1 MPLSH
6 VLTNLDDARDTLVN
20 SINSRGGN
28 LEESATLYQCAAAVN
43 TLASGVLSING
54 HLPDESGSVT
64 IPDATQSASGLMS
77 AADKAAVDGM
87 QERGFYPQLAAVPSP
102 VDFDQMTETGF
113 FFIEK
118 GSELTNYPGDNPQT
132 YGTLQVLSA
141 GDNLT
146 QMFLVCGSAGT
157 SVWERNRY
165 RLDNG
170 SLLFTGW
177 RKLMLATAITEKFGS
192 SGYFKLPYGTIVQ
205 YGLVTTSSNSVNTTV
220 TLPVSYQKQ
229 ISTIVA
235 SCGLSHVVA
244 VARDGSLSTIRLT
257 TETPLDGAIINWMTV
272 GY

>member
-1 MPLSH
+1 MK
-6 VLTNLDDARDTLVN
+6 VGNCKNEAGEQFLTEV
-20 SINSRGGN
+20 
-28 LEESATLYQCAAAVN
+28 
-43 TLASGVLSING
+43 AS
-54 HLPDESGSVT
+54 
-64 IPDATQSASGLMS
+64 
-77 AADKAAVDGM
+77 
-87 QERGFYPQLAAVPSP
+87 VPSP

-118 GSELTNYPGDNPQT
+118 GSELTNYPGDN
-132 YGTLQVLSA
+132 
-141 GDNLT
+141 LT

-165 RLDNG
+165 RLDSG

-177 RKLMLATAITEKFGS
+177 RKLMLATAITENFGS

-220 TLPVSYQKQ
+220 TLPVSYQNQ

>member
-1 MPLSH
+1 MK
-6 VLTNLDDARDTLVN
+6 V
-20 SINSRGGN
+20 GN
-28 LEESATLYQCAAAVN
+28 CKN
-43 TLASGVLSING
+43 
-54 HLPDESGSVT
+54 ESGEKFLTEV
-64 IPDATQSASGLMS
+64 AS
-77 AADKAAVDGM
+77 
-87 QERGFYPQLAAVPSP
+87 VPSP

-165 RLDNG
+165 RLDSG

-177 RKLMLATAITEKFGS
+177 RKLMLATAITENFGS
-192 SGYFKLPYGTIVQ
+192 SGYFKLPGGTMVQ
-205 YGLVTTSSNSVNTTV
+205 GGSVSDIAADGTTRLTYPVAFKSTVYTVVANVASGTVSAGGATVNTGAHDKTGFSFILKNHPGGGTV
-220 TLPVSYQKQ
+220 
-229 ISTIVA
+229 
-235 SCGLSHVVA
+235 
-244 VARDGSLSTIRLT
+244 RLYW
-257 TETPLDGAIINWMTV
+257 LAI